1 MRIVVIGA
9 GVVGLACARALV
21 HDGHAVR
28 VVERAL
34 AGDRTSFGNAGGL
47 AVSEIAPAS
56 APGLWKNVPR
66 WLVDPLGPLSIRPGH
81 ALRLLPWLRRFLASG
96 TPAEI
101 ARISAANAALNRRV
115 YDDILPLLA
124 DVGLSGDLRRDG
136 ALTLYESEEGF
147 EAERTDWERRAA
159 HGFPHEVLS
168 REEARAMEPAL
179 SPRIARAVFDPA
191 WGIVAD
197 PRRIVEGLEAWLRAK
212 EVAFHE
218 AEAVAIEPKLD
229 RVSVALGDGTTGD
242 ADLVVVAA
250 GAWSARLAA
259 SVGDPVLLESERG
272 YNVTIPRPNIALARQ
287 LVFAERKFVATPL
300 APGLRIGGAAEFAGL
315 DAPARLD
322 RADAL
327 ARLARVYLRDLD
339 TRGGTRWMGQRP
351 STPDG
356 LPVIGWSPG
365 KGRVIYAFGHG
376 HLGLTQAATTGR
388 LVAGLLT
395 GDTAGVDM
403 TPYAIS
409 RFAR

>member
-9 GVVGLACARALV
+9 GVVGLACARALAR
-21 HDGHAVR
+21 DGHAVR

-34 AGDRTSFGNAGGL
+34 DGDRASFGNAGGV

-56 APGLWKNVPR
+56 APGLWKRVPR

-101 ARISAANAALNRRV
+101 ARISTANAALMRRV
-115 YDDILPLLA
+115 YDDLLPLLA
-124 DVGLSGDLRRDG
+124 DIGLSGDLRREG
-136 ALTLYESEEGF
+136 ALTLYESEGGF
-147 EAERTDWERRAA
+147 AAERADWERRAA
-159 HGFPHEVLS
+159 HGFPFEVLS
-168 REEARAMEPAL
+168 GSEARAMEPAL
-179 SPRIARAVFDPA
+179 APRIARAVFDPG
-191 WGIVAD
+191 WGVVAD
-197 PRRIVEGLEAWLRAK
+197 PRRIVEGLETWLRAR

-218 AEAVAIEPKLD
+218 AEATALEPKLD
-229 RVSVALGDGTTGD
+229 RVTITLADGTTGD

-272 YNVTIPRPNIALARQ
+272 YNVTIPRPNVALSRQ
-287 LVFAERKFVATPL
+287 LIFAERKFVATPL
-300 APGLRIGGAAEFAGL
+300 AVGLRIGGAAEFAGL
-315 DAPARLD
+315 DASARHA

-327 ARLARVYLRDLD
+327 ARLARIYLPDLD
-339 TRGGTRWMGQRP
+339 ARDGTRWMGQRP

-388 LVAGLLT
+388 LVAGLLS
-395 GDTAGVDM
+395 GDTAGIDM
-403 TPYAIS
+403 APYGIA